1 MAITQAMAT
10 SFKVQLLN
18 GTQNFS
24 ANTFKLALYTSSA
37 TINENTTA
45 YSSTNEVASAGNYS
59 AGGNTLAVSVT
70 PTNTGNTA
78 FISFANTSWANAT
91 ITAAG
96 ALIYNANL
104 ANAAVCVLSFG
115 GDKTST
121 NGTFAVN
128 FPTADSNNAI
138 IRLTAS

>member
-18 GTQNFS
+18 GQHNFT

-37 TINENTTA
+37 TLGENTTA
-45 YSSTNEVASAGNYS
+45 YSATNEVASTGNYS
-59 AGGNTLAVSVT
+59 AGGNTLTVSVT
-70 PTNTGNTA
+70 PTNTGNVA

-91 ITAAG
+91 ITANG
-96 ALIYNANL
+96 ALIYNSNL
-104 ANAAVCVLSFG
+104 SNAAVCVLAFG

-128 FPTADSNNAI
+128 FPTADASNAI

>member
-18 GTQNFS
+18 GQQNFS

-37 TINENTTA
+37 TLGENTTA
-45 YSSTNEVASAGNYS
+45 YTASNEVPSTGNYS
-59 AGGNTLAVSVT
+59 AGGNTLSVSVT
-70 PTNTGNTA
+70 PTNSGNVA
-78 FISFANTSWANAT
+78 YISFSNTSWANAT
-91 ITAAG
+91 ITANG
-96 ALIYNANL
+96 ALIYNAN
-104 ANAAVCVLSFG
+104 ASNAAVCVLAFG

-128 FPTADSNNAI
+128 FPTADASSAI

>member
-18 GTQNFS
+18 GQQNFS

-37 TINENTTA
+37 SLDENTTA
-45 YSSTNEVASAGNYS
+45 YSSSNEVPSTGNYS
-59 AGGNTLAVSVT
+59 AGGNTLSVSVT
-70 PTNTGNTA
+70 PTNSGNVA
-78 FISFANTSWANAT
+78 YISFSNTSWLNAT
-91 ITAAG
+91 ITANG
-96 ALIYNANL
+96 ALIYNNSQSNSAVAVL
-104 ANAAVCVLSFG
+104 AFG

-128 FPTADSNNAI
+128 FPTADATNAI

>member
-10 SFKVQLLN
+10 SFKVQILN
-18 GTQNFS
+18 GQHNFS

-37 TINENTTA
+37 TINENTTV
-45 YSSTNEVASAGNYS
+45 YSATNEVASTGNYT
-59 AGGNTLAVSVT
+59 AGGNTLSVSVT
-70 PTNTGNTA
+70 PTNSGNVA
-78 FISFANTSWANAT
+78 FISFSNTSWANAT

-96 ALIYNANL
+96 ALIYNNSQS
-104 ANAAVCVLSFG
+104 NAAVCVLSFG

-128 FPTADSNNAI
+128 FPTADASNAI

>member
-45 YSSTNEVASAGNYS
+45 YSATNEVASAGNYS

-70 PTNTGNTA
+70 PTNSGNVA
-78 FISFANTSWANAT
+78 YISFSNTSWANAT

-96 ALIYNANL
+96 ALIYNAN
-104 ANAAVCVLSFG
+104 ASNAAVCVLSFG

-128 FPTADSNNAI
+128 FPTADASNAI

>member
-10 SFKVQLLN
+10 SFKVQLLD
-18 GTQNFS
+18 GQQNFS

-37 TINENTTA
+37 TLGENTTA
-45 YSSTNEVASAGNYS
+45 YTATNEVPSTGNYS
-59 AGGNTLAVSVT
+59 AGGNTLSVSVT
-70 PTNTGNTA
+70 PTNSGNVA
-78 FISFANTSWANAT
+78 YISFSNTSWANAT
-91 ITAAG
+91 ITANG

-104 ANAAVCVLSFG
+104 ANAAVCVLAFG

-128 FPTADSNNAI
+128 FPTADASSAI